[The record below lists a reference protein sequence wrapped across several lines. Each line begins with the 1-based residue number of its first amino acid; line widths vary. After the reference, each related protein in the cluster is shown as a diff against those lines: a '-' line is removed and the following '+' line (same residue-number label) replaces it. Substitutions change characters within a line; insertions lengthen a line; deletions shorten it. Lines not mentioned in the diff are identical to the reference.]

1 LSSSDNP
8 PIDPQFEPPPLTTLG
23 PPVVPSIPP
32 DSFAVPGVAPNAAPN
47 SASAPAVA
55 PPVRDPLWSG
65 WDVLL
70 IALLTF
76 VAMVV
81 LQIMVMV
88 AAQVVLYPHSNLSEV
103 GQKPA
108 VLLWA
113 QMLLYA
119 TVAAGMF
126 LLVEGKYHVPFWK
139 AIQWNWPPS
148 VWRMLGVGA
157 LMMITLG
164 LLQSV
169 LPMPKDTP
177 FEHLFD
183 RPRDAYILSLIAV
196 TIAPLMEEVFFRG
209 LMYPV
214 LARRMGV
221 TWAIILSALPFG
233 LIHLPQYG
241 WAWAA
246 GLVIFLVGVVCGV
259 ARAAKRSVGAAFLV
273 HAGYNGTQMLIA
285 ILMTHGFRNM
295 DKAVAGVHVFLW

>member
-1 LSSSDNP
+1 MSSPDNP
-8 PIDPQFEPPPLTTLG
+8 QVEPAPL
-23 PPVVPSIPP
+23 VSVEPSALMPIPP
-32 DSFAVPGVAPNAAPN
+32 DSLAVAI
-47 SASAPAVA
+47 A
-55 PPVRDPLWSG
+55 PPVRDPVWSG

-70 IALLTF
+70 IAVLTF

-81 LQIMVMV
+81 LQITVIL
-88 AAQVVLYPHSNLSEV
+88 AAQVFLYRHANLAEV

-108 VLLWA
+108 ILLLS

-119 TVAAGMF
+119 SLAAGMF
-126 LLVEGKYHVPFWK
+126 LLVEGKYHAPFWK

-148 VWRMLGVGA
+148 IWKMLGFGA
-157 LMMITLG
+157 LMMVTLG

-183 RPRDAYILSLIAV
+183 RPRDAYILSMIAV
-196 TIAPLMEEVFFRG
+196 TIAPLMEELFFRG

-221 TWAIILSALPFG
+221 TWAVILSALPFG

-246 GLVIFLVGVVCGV
+246 GLVIFLVGVACGV
-259 ARAAKRSVGAAFLV
+259 ARAATRSVGAAFLV

-295 DKAVAGVHVFLW
+295 EKAMAGLQ